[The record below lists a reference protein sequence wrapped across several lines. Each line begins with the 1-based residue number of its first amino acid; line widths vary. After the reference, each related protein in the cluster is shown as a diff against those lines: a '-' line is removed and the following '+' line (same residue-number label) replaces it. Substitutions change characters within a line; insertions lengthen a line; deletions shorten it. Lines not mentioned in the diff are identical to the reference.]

1 MEMKIMTAN
10 KWARFASLIAAAG
23 LALAVTV
30 YPRGLLHHE
39 VLVSHGYLMLMMW
52 GMSAG
57 FVYGVGFD
65 PSNRWLRMMFGPC
78 IAGVLLLLG
87 WGVFVRNCLF

>member
-1 MEMKIMTAN
+1 MTAN
-10 KWARFASLIAAAG
+10 KWTRIASLVAASG
-23 LALAVTV
+23 LALAVTA

-39 VLVSHGYLMLMMW
+39 VLVDHGYLMLMMW

-65 PSNRWLRMMFGPC
+65 PNSRWLRMLFCPC
-78 IAGVLLLLG
+78 IAGALLILG
-87 WGVFVRNCLF
+87 WGLFLRNCLL